1 MSSSLQRLVATP
13 GEAGVTLQAFLATH
27 LRLSKGKAKELLD
40 RRVVFVN
47 GRRVWMAKHELRARD
62 EIEVQQVVAPMA
74 LKTIPKILFQD
85 EALLVVDKP
94 AGLLANGVG
103 SVEERLREHFNL
115 LALEVVHRLDR
126 DTSGCLLLAKNH
138 SAREALVALFGQR
151 EVTKVYH
158 ALAAGRVPDDVRE
171 IRVPVDGEP
180 ALTRIE
186 RLDANPQASHL
197 KLNIETGRT
206 HQIRKHLLAIRHP
219 VLGDKQ
225 YGGRFQPAGMQ
236 AEIPRQMLH
245 AAVLVFPHPVTGAAI
260 RCIAPLPPDFRAC
273 LHRLHLR

>member
-1 MSSSLQRLVATP
+1 MSNSLQHFVATP
-13 GEAGVTLQAFLATH
+13 GEAGATLQAFLAEH

-62 EIEVQQVVAPMA
+62 EIEVQQPIASAA
-74 LKTIPKILFQD
+74 LKQPVKILYQD
-85 EALLVVDKP
+85 DVLLVADKP
-94 AGLLANGVG
+94 AGLLANGAD
-103 SVEERLREHFNL
+103 SVEERLRGQLKLPE
-115 LALEVVHRLDR
+115 LEAVHRLDR
-126 DTSGCLLLAKNH
+126 ETSGCMLFAKQ
-138 SAREALVALFGQR
+138 SAAREMLVTLFGQH

-158 ALAAGRVPDDVRE
+158 AIAAGSVPDTIRE
-171 IRVPVDGEP
+171 IHTPVDGEP
-180 ALTRIE
+180 ALTRVE
-186 RLDANPQASHL
+186 RLDANPRASHL

-225 YGGRFQPAGMQ
+225 YGGRFQPAGWQ

-245 AAVLVFPHPVTGAAI
+245 SAVLVFPHPQTGATI
-260 RCIAPLPPDFRAC
+260 RCIASLPPDFRAC